1 MKFTILERK
10 PIVQMRIMISRRTIK
25 NFLDLVTYADNM
37 KLLLLTATPMF
48 NDAKEIIWL
57 TNLMNLNDKR
67 FPIRIGDVFN
77 KKTGEFIEGGKQL
90 LINKL
95 TGYVS
100 YLSRENPFTF
110 HTEYFQNFPANSLIK
125 LQEKVR
131 IILSAK
137 LMMALLQKKLKSNI

>member
-1 MKFTILERK
+1 
-10 PIVQMRIMISRRTIK
+10 
-25 NFLDLVTYADNM
+25 M

-77 KKTGEFIEGGKQL
+77 KKTGQFVEGGKQL

-100 YLSRENPFTF
+100 YLSGENPFTF
-110 HTEYFQNFPANSLIK
+110 PYRIFPKYTGSPKSLIK
-125 LQEKVR
+125 LQESGWNYPIRQINEGDITEQTKIKYLDLYMNNLSQEQEQIYNYVVNVKEKVCR
-131 IILSAK
+131 S
-137 LMMALLQKKLKSNI
+137 